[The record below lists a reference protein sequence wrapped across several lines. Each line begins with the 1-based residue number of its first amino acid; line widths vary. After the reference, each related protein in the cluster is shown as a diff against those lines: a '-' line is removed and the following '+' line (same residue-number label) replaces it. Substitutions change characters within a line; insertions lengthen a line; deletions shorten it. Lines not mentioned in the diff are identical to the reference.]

1 MLVVEDL
8 EADGGGG
15 GGVVGFCEAIDSP
28 KVTTT
33 TTTTGRARS
42 TYISLRE
49 GREIDE
55 LTESLLFR
63 ALRGWLGQE
72 EAAGG
77 GSAEWQED
85 KLAQEEGEM
94 VDWVDTKGRVV
105 CALPR
110 PVVHSR
116 NVLHRGAG
124 VMIRND
130 EARRCLD
137 YYIPVVYLQAS

>member
-8 EADGGGG
+8 QADSDGGIL
-15 GGVVGFCEAIDSP
+15 GFCGAIKSP
-28 KVTTT
+28 KAASSATTAAT
-33 TTTTGRARS
+33 RGLS

-55 LTESLLFR
+55 LTASLLAR
-63 ALRGWLGQE
+63 ALHGWLGQE
-72 EAAGG
+72 GAGG
-77 GSAEWQED
+77 DAGWQAEE
-85 KLAQEEGEM
+85 LAQGEGEM
-94 VDWVDTKGRVV
+94 VDWVDTKGSVI

-130 EARRCLD
+130 KARQDGAYPPKIHR
-137 YYIPVVYLQAS
+137 VV